1 MKSLYTILSPICTS
15 KSGACEVFTQYF
27 HLYVLARVVHVKSL
41 YTILHLYVL
50 ARVVHVKSL
59 YTILSPICTS
69 KSGACEKSLHNT
81 FTYMY

>member
-1 MKSLYTILSPICTS
+1 MKSLYTILSPICAS

-41 YTILHLYVL
+41 YTIL
-50 ARVVHVKSL
+50 
-59 YTILSPICTS
+59 SPICAS

-81 FTYMY
+81 FTYIC